1 MCGKLETIWI
11 GYLDGKASEQDRS
24 LVEAHLKDC
33 PECARR
39 KQEFLAVASML
50 GEWQAPEP
58 SPWFDARLRRK
69 IAEDAGHISWL
80 PRLSEL
86 FPPVPVGIG
95 ALIVLACLLI
105 FSGNQGAVI
114 SQPVVAAAAPHM
126 EEVLHAADEV
136 DLLRNFDLLSE
147 LQTPVIVRQEER
159 H

>member
-11 GYLDGKASEQDRS
+11 GYLDGKASEQERS
-24 LVEAHLKDC
+24 LVNAHLNEC

-39 KQEFLAVASML
+39 KQEFLAVARML
-50 GEWQAPEP
+50 GEWEAPEP

-69 IAEDAGHISWL
+69 IAEDAGHIPWL

-95 ALIVLACLLI
+95 ALIMLACLLI

-114 SQPVVAAAAPHM
+114 SQPAVAANGTRM

-136 DLLRNFDLLSE
+136 DLLKNFDLLSE
-147 LQTPVIVRQEER
+147 LKQPEIVRQEER

>member
-11 GYLDGKASEQDRS
+11 GYLDGKASEQDRA
-24 LVEAHLKDC
+24 LVEAHLSAC

-39 KQEFLAVASML
+39 KQEFRAVSQML

-69 IAEDAGHISWL
+69 IAEDAGHTSWM

-105 FSGNQGAVI
+105 FSGNPNVVVP
-114 SQPVVAAAAPHM
+114 QPSTVAAAPHM
-126 EEVLHAADEV
+126 EEVLRAADEME
-136 DLLRNFDLLSE
+136 LLKDFDLLSE
-147 LQTPVIVRQEER
+147 LKQPELTRQEER